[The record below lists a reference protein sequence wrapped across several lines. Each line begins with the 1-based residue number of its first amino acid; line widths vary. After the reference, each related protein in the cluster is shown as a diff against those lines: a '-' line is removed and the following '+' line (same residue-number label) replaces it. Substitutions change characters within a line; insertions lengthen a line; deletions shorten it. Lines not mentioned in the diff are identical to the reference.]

1 MNRLLVLMGVLL
13 TAAPPALF
21 PAAEPET
28 RLPALADPQVKA
40 SGVVWLTLD
49 ETMEDVVRAF
59 GRPALVAESGAGL
72 VSWQFQLG
80 DIDHHD
86 FSHVL
91 VFRAADRKL
100 LSVTRNCEPERRMD
114 ALFPATETRSYAVP
128 GTGVTRFRMRVRR
141 LPGGRL
147 LMAMSLDRAD
157 APVGQLVLMKEAEVG
172 RFYPWLAAE
181 LVGR

>member
-1 MNRLLVLMGVLL
+1 MNRLLVLMGALL

-21 PAAEPET
+21 PAAEPGA
-28 RLPALADPQVKA
+28 RLPALADPQVKGD
-40 SGVVWLTLD
+40 GVVWLSLN

-91 VFRAADRKL
+91 AFRMADRRL
-100 LSVTRNCEPERRMD
+100 LSVTRNYEPERRVD
-114 ALFPATETRSYAVP
+114 ALFPVGETRDYAVP
-128 GTGVTRFRMRVRR
+128 GATRYRMRVRR

-147 LMAMSLDRAD
+147 LMAMSLDGAG
-157 APVGQLVLMKEAEVG
+157 APVGQVVLMREAEVG

-181 LVGR
+181 LLGR

>member
-1 MNRLLVLMGVLL
+1 MNRLVVLLGALL

-21 PAAEPET
+21 SASDVGPG
-28 RLPALADPQVKA
+28 LPALADPQVKA
-40 SGVVWLTLD
+40 DGVAWLMLN

-100 LSVTRNCEPERRMD
+100 LSVTRNYEPERRVD

-147 LMAMSLDRAD
+147 LMAMSLDGSG

-181 LVGR
+181 LAGR

>member
-1 MNRLLVLMGVLL
+1 MNRLLVLMGALL

-21 PAAEPET
+21 SAAEPAS

-40 SGVVWLTLD
+40 AGVVWLTL
-49 ETMEDVVRAF
+49 EESMEDVARSL

-80 DIDHHD
+80 EIDHHD

-100 LSVTRNCEPERRMD
+100 LSVTRNYEPERKVE
-114 ALFPATETRSYAVP
+114 ALFPAAETRAYAAP
-128 GTGVTRFRMRVRR
+128 GTGAYHLKVRR

-147 LMAMSLDRAD
+147 LMAMSLAQAG
-157 APVGQLVLMKEAEVG
+157 APVGQLVLMKETEVG

-181 LVGR
+181 LAGGR